1 MAQRTEASRFNRD
14 EVGELIRTATRLD
27 DLVEDDQERG
37 LTYEEL
43 VDVAGELGIS
53 ADAVAAAVSQRENR
67 RRADAKTVRKRVRRR
82 MRFIRHAT
90 IYTVVVLALLLID
103 ALGGGGWWFFYVAA
117 IWGIVLALHGLR
129 FVTGRRGPVE
139 RYLLDRERRLS

>member
-27 DLVEDDQERG
+27 DLVEDGEERG

-43 VDVAGELGIS
+43 VIVAGELGIS
-53 ADAVAAAVSQRENR
+53 AEAVAAAVSERENR
-67 RRADAKTVRKRVRRR
+67 ARSDAKAARKKVRRR

-90 IYTVVVLALLLID
+90 LYTVVVLTLLLID

-139 RYLLDRERRLS
+139 RYLLDRELRFP